1 METIIL
7 YTLYAVGFLLSSYLG
22 YKSFNK
28 QLTTVADTPTYPRYL
43 TNQRLFTTGI
53 IGYALMAGLLFIF
66 VIAYWMPLR
75 PLISIALKS
84 IGVVDSKT
92 IVDITA
98 ENALAPII
106 AVALVIYLLRW
117 DSAYNPL
124 RIIRRAFYDFV
135 AIPRKAYEVHT
146 ELRNSDLIG
155 KFEDKKGDII
165 QTLDVAESL
174 DSGDFDKNKN
184 TIEYRWANICILCF
198 EITSYANEKSYR
210 SFFGDR
216 SLNWGEIREQH
227 SKLSQT
233 VAAWKLNTPEYAESM
248 DLLKKLEN
256 LEGQMYWLLTFL
268 HFYGSNSDDALR
280 KKISMYGS
288 KSEENK
294 LVKPCQKIVFIGLGV
309 GGATLIGHEL
319 GVFICQALDY
329 TVDGALPPLFG
340 LEALVW
346 LAYAMAG
353 IWLPT
358 AIVIAVRCKMFRV
371 MPVGKEEHWAFY
383 LLTFISVF
391 LFSVLAFIVVH
402 RIFHFFDGHAPA
414 VDFISDIKTFSRWG
428 IFPALIAS
436 FCAYCIDH
444 NCKLIKEKISRISL
458 FKCFKT
464 AVTFSVAASIIGIF
478 ATAGFEI
485 ANRIIIVTTLF
496 FLLAAVPLLL
506 SFKMDNQ
513 AN

>member
-7 YTLYAVGFLLSSYLG
+7 YTFYAVGFLLSFYLG
-22 YKSFNK
+22 FKSFNI
-28 QLTTVADTPTYPRYL
+28 QLTTVANTPTYPRYL
-43 TNQRLFTTGI
+43 TNQRLYTTGI

-66 VIAYWMPLR
+66 VIVYWMPLK
-75 PLISIALKS
+75 PLISIALKN
-84 IGVVDSKT
+84 IGVDSSE
-92 IVDITA
+92 IGNLTA
-98 ENALAPII
+98 EKALAPII

-117 DSAYNPL
+117 DSVYNPL

-135 AIPRKAYEVHT
+135 AIPRKAYEVHA
-146 ELRNSDLIG
+146 ELCNSDLIG
-155 KFEDKKGDII
+155 KFEDKKDEII
-165 QTLDVAESL
+165 KTLDVSESL
-174 DSGDFDKNKN
+174 DSGDFDKNEN

-198 EITSYANEKSYR
+198 EITSYANDKSYR

-216 SLNWGEIREQH
+216 SLNWGKIREQH
-227 SKLSQT
+227 SKLSKT
-233 VAAWKLNTPEYAESM
+233 VAAWKLKSPEYTESI

-256 LEGQMYWLLTFL
+256 LEGHMYWLLTFL
-268 HFYGSNSDDALR
+268 HFYGSNSDEALR
-280 KKISMYGS
+280 SKISKYGS

-294 LVKPCQKIVFIGLGV
+294 LVKPCQKIVFIGIGV

-319 GVFICQALDY
+319 GVVICQAFNY
-329 TVDGALPPLFG
+329 TLGGSSPPLFG
-340 LEALVW
+340 MEALVW

-383 LLTFISVF
+383 ILAFISVF

-402 RIFHFFDGHAPA
+402 RIFNFFDANARA

-458 FKCFKT
+458 FKCLRT
-464 AVTFSVAASIIGIF
+464 AVTFSVAASLIGIF

-506 SFKMDNQ
+506 SFKMDNRVE
-513 AN
+513 